1 MVMVRNGARTV
12 LDGEPGR
19 RHVNGPEFL
28 GVLSDLKSPRVSLT
42 ESCADAIAGAISAGA
57 YSAGT
62 QLPAEAQLATNLG
75 VSRATLRE
83 ALRQLQD
90 RGLIIR
96 RHGRG
101 TFVAKRPIRK
111 DLNRNFGI
119 TAMIRSGGYRP
130 GVRGLEVRE
139 EAADRELAQSLGLTL
154 GDQVTIVERVR
165 LADDRPVVW
174 SRDAI
179 RRELFGVADSEE
191 LSGYDASIYDLLY
204 KHRQV
209 TIYRGVAELIPIA
222 ATASLAERL
231 EVRRGAPL
239 LCIKQVDYD
248 GRGIAVLCSVEYHV
262 SDWISF
268 TLERV
273 GPGAAVDP

>member
-1 MVMVRNGARTV
+1 VSSS
-12 LDGEPGR
+12 
-19 RHVNGPEFL
+19 EFL
-28 GVLSDLKSPRVSLT
+28 DALSDVKSGRVSLPQ
-42 ESCADAIAGAISAGA
+42 SCADVIAAAITTGEYSPGA
-57 YSAGT
+57 
-62 QLPAEAQLATNLG
+62 QLPAEAQMASNLG
-75 VSRATLRE
+75 VSRATLRD

-101 TFVAKRPIRK
+101 TFVAKRPIPK

-130 GVRGLEVRE
+130 GTRGLEIRAD
-139 EAADRELAQSLGLTL
+139 AADRDLAESLGLAP
-154 GDQVTIVERVR
+154 GDPVTILERVR

-174 SRDAI
+174 SRDVVP
-179 RRELFGVADSEE
+179 RRFLDVADAEAM
-191 LSGYDASIYDLLY
+191 SGDDVSLYGLLY
-204 KHRQV
+204 KLHQV
-209 TIYRGVAELIPIA
+209 TVYRGIAELSPKP

-231 EVRRGAPL
+231 QVRRGAPL
-239 LCIKQVDYD
+239 LYIKQVDYD
-248 GRGIAVLCSVEYHV
+248 GSGTPVLCSVEYHV

-273 GPGAAVDP
+273 GPGAAVEP